1 MSVCRHSP
9 SGPEIPD
16 FILSA
21 ILLLS
26 ADRVKPQLVMW
37 DTCTWTLLCIPAGY
51 STGHTVSSTH
61 ALNGEVHAQSF
72 RNELHGLILF
82 LVLII
87 LLFNKDENKSFKRK
101 KRQGTLAFTIASAAV
116 YHSFWFSSLTLHLIY
131 LAISFLSKWV
141 TSVLSL
147 HASITTCFLLFFH
160 SIQPTTFMILQN
172 AFLSI

>member
-1 MSVCRHSP
+1 MYTHDTKYIQHTVLAHEFIVSMSVSRHSP

-37 DTCTWTLLCIPAGY
+37 DTCTWTLLYIPAGY

-82 LVLII
+82 LVLIF
-87 LLFNKDENKSFKRK
+87 LVFNKDENKSFNRK
-101 KRQGTLAFTIASAAV
+101 KKGRGLWLLLLQ
-116 YHSFWFSSLTLHLIY
+116 
-131 LAISFLSKWV
+131 
-141 TSVLSL
+141 VLP
-147 HASITTCFLLFFH
+147 SIIPFDFPL
-160 SIQPTTFMILQN
+160 
-172 AFLSI
+172 